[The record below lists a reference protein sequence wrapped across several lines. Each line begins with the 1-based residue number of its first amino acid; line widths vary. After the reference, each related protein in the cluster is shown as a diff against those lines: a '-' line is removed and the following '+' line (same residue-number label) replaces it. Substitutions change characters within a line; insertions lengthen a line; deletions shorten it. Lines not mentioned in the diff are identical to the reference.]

1 MDMTVVTLS
10 TLFKHM
16 FECVVTLSDPRST
29 TSCVDNSNARSI
41 VGIPEGT
48 MGTITCTLTRSAAAQ
63 RRTGAAQRARG
74 PGQGVRLTHRGR
86 RLVTT
91 SWLVL
96 AVGAGLAGSRGS
108 SVEASTASAAGPTTA
123 RITIAQGHT
132 LWQIARTVDPQTD
145 PRITIERIREINGLP
160 DSSIRAGQEL
170 LIPVA

>member
-1 MDMTVVTLS
+1 M
-10 TLFKHM
+10 
-16 FECVVTLSDPRST
+16 ST
-29 TSCVDNSNARSI
+29 TI
-41 VGIPEGT
+41 
-48 MGTITCTLTRSAAAQ
+48 CTLTRSASAQ

-74 PGQGVRLTHRGR
+74 PGRVRLTHRGR

-123 RITIAQGHT
+123 RITIAQGYT
-132 LWQIARTVDPQTD
+132 LWQIARTVDPHTD
-145 PRITIERIREINGLP
+145 PRITVERIRELNGLP

-170 LIPVA
+170 IIPLA